1 MGLAQAGRI
10 LYVSSVDLSV
20 GDGPGVNELEFAR
33 ALRRVVGDRAHFV
46 IPRPEFEIDLPRSV
60 CSFARPHWRHH
71 PLHVLGHHISLARVA
86 SSILA
91 NGRYDLIVFRVDA
104 LPLAPIWIVR
114 RHKVP
119 YVIKTLGRGTLNALQ
134 GRGLGLGKIVTP
146 TQRKLVEALVHGAEA
161 VDCVSP
167 LMAEFLKGGAG
178 HVERENRRDRQCRRY
193 G

>member
-1 MGLAQAGRI
+1 MSPLLVPTR
-10 LYVSSVDLSV
+10 
-20 GDGPGVNELEFAR
+20 
-33 ALRRVVGDRAHFV
+33 
-46 IPRPEFEIDLPRSV
+46 
-60 CSFARPHWRHH
+60 WRTNCRQRE
-71 PLHVLGHHISLARVA
+71 ARVA

-146 TQRKLVEALVHGAEA
+146 TQR
-161 VDCVSP
+161 SWS
-167 LMAEFLKGGAG
+167 
-178 HVERENRRDRQCRRY
+178 RRSSTVPRPSTV
-193 G
+193 